1 MLNQYVCAKNV
12 KRNCYVRSQLQLFEE
27 KLTMTN
33 LEYIRKCDK
42 GELAKLL
49 CTIASPKHTVNCGM
63 CIVKDYCYELH
74 NGFLHWLD
82 MKRNKDEWN

>member
-1 MLNQYVCAKNV
+1 
-12 KRNCYVRSQLQLFEE
+12 
-27 KLTMTN
+27 MTN

-42 GELAKLL
+42 EELAKLL
-49 CTIASPKHTVNCGM
+49 CTIASPKHTVNCAM
-63 CIVKDYCYELH
+63 CVVKDYCYELH